1 MLLEPTSAHM
11 QTPHTRRG
19 KPVWGRGVP
28 APAQLKLRGD
38 MSGFGP
44 LFFLPGM
51 TGRGFRASAFFRF
64 PFGAGCLRS
73 GAGKRAALT
82 VPTAAA
88 RTFVPVLERVRIA
101 ANRDVQILAQIG
113 HHTAK
118 YFTNCAHS
126 HRDFS
131 SFAGVVER
139 QCSTDKGQKNGF
151 PRQHFKGA
159 F

>member
-1 MLLEPTSAHM
+1 MLLDPTSAHM
-11 QTPHTRRG
+11 QTHHTRRG
-19 KPVWGRGVP
+19 DLFGDSGVP
-28 APAQLKLRGD
+28 APAQLRLRRN

-88 RTFVPVLERVRIA
+88 RTFVPVLERVLA

-113 HHTAK
+113 DQAAK
-118 YFTNCAHS
+118 HFTNCAHS

-139 QCSTDKGQKNGF
+139 QQTTGRGDNGKTPF
-151 PRQHFKGA
+151 GEL
-159 F
+159 